1 MIRNY
6 ISQPFI
12 VIGMHRSGTTL
23 LANAMNEAGICM
35 GVFRDHNGEAMH
47 FLSLNQQLL
56 WADDASWINPKVP
69 SGKGVEL
76 PKANEMYAEHIKS
89 MSSNAAKLR
98 LLHNAPW
105 GWKDPRNT
113 FTLKHWLHIFPEA
126 KVIHVLRDG
135 RDVALS
141 LQARNSFKGEVF
153 DEKLNKL
160 DFNFAL
166 WESYVTEGMRWK
178 KQMGGRYFEIR
189 YEDLLHPSG
198 PESAALDA
206 FTNKKVSSHIRAKP
220 RKNKS
225 YPPELQALAAKSTLF
240 KQLAYPL

>member
-12 VIGMHRSGTTL
+12 IIGMHRSGTTL
-23 LANAMNEAGICM
+23 LANAMNDAGICM

-56 WADDASWINPKVP
+56 WADDANWINPKVP
-69 SGKGVEL
+69 LLKPDLL
-76 PKANEMYAEHIKS
+76 PTANEMYAEHIKS
-89 MSSNAAKLR
+89 MSSNATKLR

-113 FTLKHWLHIFPEA
+113 FTLQHWLDIFPKA

-141 LQARNSFKGEVF
+141 LQARNSVEGEVF
-153 DEKLNKL
+153 DEKLNSL
-160 DFNFAL
+160 QFNFGL
-166 WESYVTEGMRWK
+166 WETYVEEGLRW
-178 KQMGGRYFEIR
+178 QERLSGRYFEIR
-189 YEDLLHPSG
+189 YEDLVKPKG
-198 PESAALDA
+198 TEMYALDN
-206 FTNKKVSSHIRAKP
+206 FTGKKVSSHIRAKP
-220 RKNKS
+220 PKNKT
-225 YPPELQALAAKSTLF
+225 YPDELQALAAESRTFNK
-240 KQLAYPL
+240 LAYPL